1 MKWGHLEEI
10 ESQKKLLYWVLMHML
25 PTYDDRPIDRWLKD
39 IFVSGGGLSGD
50 PGWEIE
56 HISEKS
62 DYDVYRV
69 WADPEMSGIEPAETI
84 YSAEVVR
91 HAIWESLLAL
101 SETYPN
107 KAKEVQE
114 IIFRY
119 NLCAKDGN
127 HSPVGWVEL

>member
-10 ESQKKLLYWVLMHML
+10 EPQKKLLYWVLIYVL

-39 IFVSGGGLSGD
+39 ILIDGGGLSGD

-56 HISEKS
+56 HISSES
-62 DYDVYRV
+62 GCGVYRV
-69 WADPEMSGIEPAETI
+69 WADPDMSGIEPAEAI
-84 YSAEVVR
+84 YSIEVVR
-91 HAIWESLLAL
+91 HAVWESLLAL

-114 IIFRY
+114 IICRY
-119 NLCAKDGN
+119 NLY
-127 HSPVGWVEL
+127 